1 MENKKIVLSLEYI
14 KSIVD
19 RFEKSVGDNRLD
31 SETNT
36 FANGLKLTVNR

>member
-19 RFEKSVGDNRLD
+19 RFEKSGGDNRLD

-36 FANGLKLTVNR
+36 FANGLSLTIDR

>member
-1 MENKKIVLSLEYI
+1 MKSKKIVLSLEYI

-19 RFEKSVGDNRLD
+19 RFEKAKGDNRLD

-36 FANGLKLTVNR
+36 FANGLSLTIDR